1 MIPALV
7 VVVRNIKNAV
17 VNRSVKVKMNLEMI
31 PVIRERIKEVEKTT
45 FSLGEY
51 L

>member
-7 VVVRNIKNAV
+7 VVVRSIKNAV
-17 VNRSVKVKMNLEMI
+17 VNRSVKVKMNLETI

>member
-1 MIPALV
+1 MIPALAE
-7 VVVRNIKNAV
+7 VVRSIKNAV
-17 VNRSVKVKMNLEMI
+17 ANRSVKDKMNLEMI
-31 PVIRERIKEVEKTT
+31 PVIRERIKEVEKIT